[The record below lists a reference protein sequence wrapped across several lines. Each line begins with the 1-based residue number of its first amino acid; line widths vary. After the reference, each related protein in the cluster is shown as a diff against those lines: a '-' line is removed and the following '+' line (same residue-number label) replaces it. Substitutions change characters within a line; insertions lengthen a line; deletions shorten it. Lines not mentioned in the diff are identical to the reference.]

1 MISAEGRVAT
11 ARADRY
17 LDQLCRHLGQ
27 MRHMPRGPA
36 ARHAGSGAGM
46 PEVRSVERSGSRG
59 SVRFAEGA
67 WTLIATPDALL
78 LRVDAVDERA
88 LARLRDGVTVRVE
101 KIGRR
106 DGLTVAWQPAAAA

>member
-27 MRHMPRGPA
+27 MRHMAHGPK
-36 ARHAGSGAGM
+36 ARHAGEGM
-46 PEVRSVERSGSRG
+46 PEVRGVERTGSAG
-59 SVRFAEGA
+59 AVRFADGA
-67 WTLIATPDALL
+67 WTLTATPDALL

-88 LARLRDGVTVRVE
+88 LARLRDGVTARVE

-106 DGLTVAWQPAAAA
+106 DGLTVTWHPAAAA